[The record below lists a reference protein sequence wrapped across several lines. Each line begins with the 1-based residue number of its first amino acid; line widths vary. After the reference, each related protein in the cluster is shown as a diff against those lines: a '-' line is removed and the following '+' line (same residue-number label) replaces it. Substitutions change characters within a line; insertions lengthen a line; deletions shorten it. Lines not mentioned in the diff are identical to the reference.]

1 MFLCIYFSLYKMESE
16 IPEKKEQDNSIQKE
30 ENTETQVVSENE
42 PAV

>member
-1 MFLCIYFSLYKMESE
+1 MFLCIYFSLHNMESE
-16 IPEKKEQDNSIQKE
+16 IPEKKVQDNSIQKE